1 MSATQDN
8 TMNASVNQTMKSTTR
23 LDQCFSTLK
32 QQNRPALV
40 SYLTAGDPDAETSR
54 RLLHGLPEAGVDIIE
69 LGMPFSD
76 PMADGPAIQK
86 AALRALENGQT
97 QAKTLEMV
105 RQFREQ
111 NRTTPIVLMGYY
123 NPIFCYGVER
133 FLTDAAGAGV
143 DGLIVVDLP
152 PEHDAELCQ
161 PAAQHGIDF
170 IRLATPTTDAERL
183 PKVLANASG
192 FIYYVS
198 VAGVTGGNAPTPER
212 LESSVAHLREHTQL
226 PIAVGFGIRT
236 AEQAATIGRFSDAVV
251 VGSALVDC
259 IEHASSGDDTVTRVH
274 GLVKELAASV
284 RGCRETR
291 QERAGLPA

>member
-1 MSATQDN
+1 MNN
-8 TMNASVNQTMKSTTR
+8 TSR
-23 LDQCFSTLK
+23 LEHCFAALK

-40 SYLTAGDPDAETSR
+40 SYLTAGDPDAATSR
-54 RLLHGLPEAGVDIIE
+54 RLLDGLPEAGVDIIE

-86 AALRALENGQT
+86 AALRALGNGQT

-105 RQFREQ
+105 RHFREK
-111 NRTTPIVLMGYY
+111 NSTTPIVLMGYY

-133 FLTDAAGAGV
+133 FLTDAACAGV

-152 PEHDAELCQ
+152 PEHDEELCQ
-161 PAAQHGIDF
+161 PAARHGIDF
-170 IRLATPTTDAERL
+170 IRLATPTTDAKRL

-198 VAGVTGGNAPTPER
+198 VAGVTGGSAPTPER
-212 LESSVAHLREHTQL
+212 LKSAVGQLREHTDL
-226 PIAVGFGIRT
+226 PIAIGFGIRT

-259 IEHASSGDDTVTRVH
+259 IEHADTADEAVERVH
-274 GLVKELAASV
+274 GLVSELAESV
-284 RGCRETR
+284 RACRKVSEA
-291 QERAGLPA
+291 QAC

>member
-1 MSATQDN
+1 MNN
-8 TMNASVNQTMKSTTR
+8 TSR
-23 LDQCFSTLK
+23 LDQCFAALK
-32 QQNRPALV
+32 ASNRPALV

-54 RLLHGLPEAGVDIIE
+54 RLLHGLPAAGVDIIE

-105 RQFREQ
+105 RRFREEDS
-111 NRTTPIVLMGYY
+111 TTPIVLMGYY
-123 NPIFCYGVER
+123 NPIYCYGVER
-133 FLTDAAGAGV
+133 FLTDAARAGV

-152 PEHDAELCQ
+152 PEHDEELCQ
-161 PAAQHGIDF
+161 PAARHGIDF
-170 IRLATPTTDAERL
+170 IRLATPTTDAKRL

-212 LESSVAHLREHTQL
+212 LESAVTGLRKHTQL

-259 IEHASSGDDTVTRVH
+259 IEHADTPDEAVERVH
-274 GLVKELAASV
+274 GLVSELSESV
-284 RGCRETR
+284 RACREVR
-291 QERAGLPA
+291 EPQAS

>member
-1 MSATQDN
+1 
-8 TMNASVNQTMKSTTR
+8 MNSPSR
-23 LDQCFSTLK
+23 LESCFAALK

-54 RLLHGLPEAGVDIIE
+54 RLLHGLPAAGVDIIE

-86 AALRALENGQT
+86 AALRALKNGQT

-105 RQFREQ
+105 RSFREE
-111 NRTTPIVLMGYY
+111 NSTTPIVLMGYY
-123 NPIFCYGVER
+123 NPIFCYGVQR
-133 FLTDAAGAGV
+133 FLADAASAGV

-152 PEHDAELCQ
+152 PEHDEELCQ

-170 IRLATPTTDAERL
+170 IRLATPTTDAKRL

-198 VAGVTGGNAPTPER
+198 VAGVTGGSAPTPER
-212 LESSVAHLREHTQL
+212 LENSVAQLREHTEL
-226 PIAVGFGIRT
+226 PIAVGFGIRS
-236 AEQAATIGRFSDAVV
+236 AEQAATIGRYSDAVV

-259 IEHASSGDDTVTRVH
+259 IERANTPDDAVERVH
-274 GLVKELAASV
+274 GLVSELAESV
-284 RGCRETR
+284 RGCREVSEDH
-291 QERAGLPA
+291 QF

>member
-1 MSATQDN
+1 MTHTSRLEYCF
-8 TMNASVNQTMKSTTR
+8 AS
-23 LDQCFSTLK
+23 LK

-40 SYLTAGDPDAETSR
+40 SYLTAGDPDAESSR

-86 AALRALENGQT
+86 AALRALNNGQT

-105 RQFREQ
+105 RRFREEDS
-111 NRTTPIVLMGYY
+111 TTPIVLMGYY
-123 NPIFCYGVER
+123 NPIYCYGVER
-133 FLTDAAGAGV
+133 FLTDAAKAGV

-152 PEHDAELCQ
+152 PEHDEELCQ

-170 IRLATPTTDAERL
+170 IRLATPTTDAKRL
-183 PKVLANASG
+183 PKVLANTSG

-198 VAGVTGGNAPTPER
+198 VAGVTGGNAPTPEK
-212 LESSVAHLREHTQL
+212 LENSVARLRHHTDL
-226 PIAVGFGIRT
+226 PIAVGFGVRT
-236 AEQAATIGRFSDAVV
+236 AEQAATIGRYSDAVI

-259 IEHASSGDDTVTRVH
+259 IEHANTPDDAVDRVH
-274 GLVKELAASV
+274 GLVSELAESV
-284 RGCRETR
+284 RGCREVS
-291 QERAGLPA
+291 QPAKAAV

>member
-1 MSATQDN
+1 MTHTS
-8 TMNASVNQTMKSTTR
+8 R
-23 LDQCFSTLK
+23 LENCFAALQ

-40 SYLTAGDPDAETSR
+40 SYLTAGDPDADTSR
-54 RLLHGLPEAGVDIIE
+54 RLLHGLPKAGVDIIE

-86 AALRALENGQT
+86 AALRALNNGQT

-105 RQFREQ
+105 RRFREED
-111 NRTTPIVLMGYY
+111 RTTPIVLMGYY
-123 NPIFCYGVER
+123 NPIYCYGVER
-133 FLTDAAGAGV
+133 FLTDAAKAGV

-152 PEHDAELCQ
+152 PEHDDELCQ
-161 PAAQHGIDF
+161 PAAKHGIDF
-170 IRLATPTTDAERL
+170 IRLATPTTDAKRL

-198 VAGVTGGNAPTPER
+198 VAGVTGGSAPTPER
-212 LESSVAHLREHTQL
+212 LESAVADLREHTEL

-236 AEQAATIGRFSDAVV
+236 VEQAATIGRFSDAVV

-259 IEHASSGDDTVTRVH
+259 IENANTSDEAVERVH
-274 GLVKELAASV
+274 GLVSELAESV
-284 RGCRETR
+284 RACREVSEDH
-291 QERAGLPA
+291 QFQPG